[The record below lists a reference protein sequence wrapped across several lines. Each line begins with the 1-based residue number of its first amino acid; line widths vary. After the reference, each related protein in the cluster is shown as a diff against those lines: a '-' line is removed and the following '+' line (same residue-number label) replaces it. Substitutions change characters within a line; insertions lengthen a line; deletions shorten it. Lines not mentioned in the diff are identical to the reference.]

1 MVSEYDDLLG
11 EKAPETSPE
20 IPIALNE
27 TQLLAKRIMRD
38 HTFVTT
44 TDNGELFWYNG
55 KVYIPG
61 QEWRIKEQCRQV
73 VKTIKTHQIQEVIN
87 YIKDTT
93 YIDRSEF
100 DKNPDIRNVANGL
113 LNLKTRLLEPHRSDY
128 LSIVQ
133 LPIPYDPKAECKEI
147 IKFLRD
153 VLKQKDI
160 GTIIRLI
167 GYLLLPTYE
176 YDIVVMLFG
185 KGANGKSTLLRLIV
199 AFLGATNCSHRSL
212 QQIDTDRFAV
222 ASLFGKMANLFAD
235 LKSTRVSETGYFK
248 MLSGRDP
255 VPGEFKFK
263 DAFYF
268 INKAKLWFSANE
280 IPESDD
286 KSDAYYR
293 RWRIF
298 HLDKQ
303 FLKGNEN
310 TQLIKKLTTTEELSG
325 LLNMALTGLNR
336 LQRDGGFHDLDI
348 EEIRRDYEMHTN
360 DVNAFIYE
368 ECILDISNHDCRT
381 LVTDVYSAYINFCVR
396 RGTRPVES
404 NEFGRRLSK
413 KGVLNHRHEFY
424 GESEHY
430 YDGIWLRKDLREHGQ
445 GTL

>member
-1 MVSEYDDLLG
+1 MVSEYDFDDLSG
-11 EKAPETSPE
+11 KKAPDIVAEE
-20 IPIALNE
+20 PITLNE
-27 TQLLAKRIMRD
+27 IQLLAKRITRD
-38 HTFVTT
+38 HTFKTT

-55 KVYIPG
+55 SVYISG

-100 DKNPDIRNVANGL
+100 DADPNIRNVANGL
-113 LNLKTRLLEPHRSDY
+113 LSVQTRELSPHRSDY
-128 LSIVQ
+128 LSVVQ
-133 LPIPYDPKAECKEI
+133 LPIEYNPKAECKEI

-167 GYLLLPTYE
+167 GYFLLPTYE

-185 KGANGKSTLLRLIV
+185 KGANGKSTLLRLIA
-199 AFLGATNCSHRSL
+199 AFVGAINCSHRSL

-222 ASLFGKMANLFAD
+222 ASLFGKLANLFAD

-248 MLSGRDP
+248 MLSGGDP

-268 INKAKLWFSANE
+268 TNKAKLWFSANE

-298 HLDKQ
+298 HFDKQ
-303 FLKGNEN
+303 FLKGKED
-310 TQLIKKLTTTEELSG
+310 TQLIKTLTSPEELSG
-325 LLNMALTGLNR
+325 LLNMALTGLSR
-336 LQRDGGFHDLDI
+336 LQRDGGFHNIDI
-348 EEIRRDYEMHTN
+348 EDIRRDHEMHTN
-360 DVNAFIYE
+360 DVNAFLYE
-368 ECILDISNHDCRT
+368 ECISD
-381 LVTDVYSAYINFCVR
+381 
-396 RGTRPVES
+396 P
-404 NEFGRRLSK
+404 
-413 KGVLNHRHEFY
+413 
-424 GESEHY
+424 
-430 YDGIWLRKDLREHGQ
+430 
-445 GTL
+445 